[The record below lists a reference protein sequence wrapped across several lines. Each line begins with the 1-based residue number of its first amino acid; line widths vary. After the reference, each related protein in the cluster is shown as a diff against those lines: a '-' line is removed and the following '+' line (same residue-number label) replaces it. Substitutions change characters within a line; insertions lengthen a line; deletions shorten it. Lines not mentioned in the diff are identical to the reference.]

1 MQFQPFL
8 SQLTPDPTF
17 DWKLPKAL
25 TLAAFG
31 LSDSQ
36 LSRYRTQLSEG
47 IHWFKDRHA
56 GNKIWFTL
64 AGLLELSALLNTD
77 RARDFRSALLV
88 FTHSN
93 TALTHQPRGQAVHQP
108 SSPTHLTSFQPE
120 PLPLELAALQSNGIN
135 LNDLLQLKRDEI
147 ELRRSEQET
156 RRLELMQQAYDRSTV
171 LPSQSI
177 ATSLQARQ
185 PESPSSPLPPQVI
198 IHNHNQVESGGWSW
212 FPQDVFLCTLVM
224 TFYLFIAAT
233 LVTALGTGVRM
244 LTPEAP
250 GHVQR

>member
-36 LSRYRTQLSEG
+36 LTRYRAQLSEG

-64 AGLLELSALLNTD
+64 TGLLELSALLNTD
-77 RARDFRSALLV
+77 RARDFRAALLV

-93 TALTHQPRGQAVHQP
+93 TALTHQPRSQAVHQP
-108 SSPTHLTSFQPE
+108 PSPTHLTSFHPE
-120 PLPLELAALQSNGIN
+120 PLPAELAALYPNGIN

-156 RRLELMQQAYDRSTV
+156 RRLELMQQAYARSTV
-171 LPSQSI
+171 PPTEPIVSQASTRI
-177 ATSLQARQ
+177 
-185 PESPSSPLPPQVI
+185 PEPASPPQVV
-198 IHNHNQVESGGWSW
+198 IHNHNQVEGGGWNW

-233 LVTALGTGVRM
+233 LVTVLGAGVRM
-244 LTPEAP
+244 LNSEAP